1 VGKSLPVGA
10 TRLRR
15 DNRAMVVESFGLAIL
30 ATVVTAIVIA
40 LLIRDPRVH
49 QRPSMRSSGS
59 RRRHRHERPRHR
71 RAA

>member
-1 VGKSLPVGA
+1 
-10 TRLRR
+10 
-15 DNRAMVVESFGLAIL
+15 MVVESFGLAIL

-40 LLIRDPRVH
+40 LLIRDPRLH

-59 RRRHRHERPRHR
+59 RCRHRSARGERPRHR

>member
-1 VGKSLPVGA
+1 
-10 TRLRR
+10 
-15 DNRAMVVESFGLAIL
+15 MVVESCGLAIL

-40 LLIRDPRVH
+40 LLIHDPRVH

-59 RRRHRHERPRHR
+59 RRRHRQERPRHR